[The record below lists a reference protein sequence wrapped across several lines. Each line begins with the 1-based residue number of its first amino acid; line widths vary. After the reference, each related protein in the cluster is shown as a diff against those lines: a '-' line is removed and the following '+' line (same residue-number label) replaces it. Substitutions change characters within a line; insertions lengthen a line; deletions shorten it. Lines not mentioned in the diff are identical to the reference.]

1 MSYMDF
7 GEIYGEVISRLG
19 NRSDITARAKQWVNQ
34 AQFSIAT
41 NYRFFELEVS
51 VTGSTTSST
60 RTYSLPSDLR
70 VILSLRDTTNSRKL
84 TQADWRTFD
93 KLNQTT
99 GKPSRYTR
107 FGSSIELDPTPDDTY
122 GLSLRYLKR
131 VASMVNGTD
140 EPVLPDEWIE
150 AIILRACW
158 IGALALQMLESSK
171 SFKDEYILYISERK
185 PDQVE
190 SSFDIED
197 GIGVRSE

>member
-41 NYRFFELEVS
+41 SYRFFELEVS

-70 VILSLRDTTNSRKL
+70 VILSIRDTTNSRKL
-84 TQADWRTFD
+84 NKSDWRTFD
-93 KLNQTT
+93 KVSQTT
-99 GKPSRYTR
+99 GQPSRYDR

-131 VASMVNGTD
+131 VASMTNDTD
-140 EPVLPDEWIE
+140 EPILPDEWIE

-158 IGALALQMLESSK
+158 IGALALQMNETSEA
-171 SFKDEYILYISERK
+171 FKNEYVLYVSERK
-185 PDQVE
+185 ADQVE
-190 SSFDIED
+190 SAFDIET
-197 GIGVRSE
+197 GMGVRTQ

>member
-1 MSYMDF
+1 MNF
-7 GEIYGEVISRLG
+7 LAIYTEVISRLG
-19 NRSDITARAKQWVNQ
+19 NRTDITTRAKQWVNQ

-41 NYRFFELEVS
+41 SYRFFELEVS

-185 PDQVE
+185 PDQIE
-190 SSFDIED
+190 SSFDMET
-197 GIGVRSE
+197 GVGVRSE

>member
-1 MSYMDF
+1 MAYMNF
-7 GEIYGEVISRLG
+7 LAIYTEVISRLG
-19 NRSDITARAKQWVNQ
+19 NRTDITTRAKQWVNQ

-41 NYRFFELEVS
+41 SYRFFELEVS

-107 FGSSIELDPTPDDTY
+107 FGSSMELDPTPDATY
-122 GLSLRYLKR
+122 SLSLRYLKR

-140 EPVLPDEWIE
+140 EPILPDEWIE

-185 PDQVE
+185 PDQIE
-190 SSFDIED
+190 SSFDMET
-197 GIGVRSE
+197 GVGVRSE

>member
-41 NYRFFELEVS
+41 SYRFFELEVS

-70 VILSLRDTTNSRKL
+70 VILSIRDTTNSRKL
-84 TQADWRTFD
+84 NKSDWRTFD
-93 KLNQTT
+93 KVSQTT
-99 GKPSRYTR
+99 GQPSRYDR

-131 VASMVNGTD
+131 VASMTNDTD
-140 EPVLPDEWIE
+140 EPILPDEWIE

-158 IGALALQMLESSK
+158 IGALALQMNETSEA
-171 SFKDEYILYISERK
+171 FKNEYVLYVSERK
-185 PDQVE
+185 ADQVE
-190 SSFDIED
+190 SAFDIES
-197 GIGVRSE
+197 GVGVRTQ

>member
-7 GEIYGEVISRLG
+7 GEIYGEVMSRLG

-41 NYRFFELEVS
+41 SYRFFELEVS

-70 VILSLRDTTNSRKL
+70 VILSIRDTTNSRKL
-84 TQADWRTFD
+84 NKSDWRTFD
-93 KLNQTT
+93 KVSQTT
-99 GKPSRYTR
+99 GQPSRYDR

-131 VASMVNGTD
+131 VASMTNDTD
-140 EPVLPDEWIE
+140 EPILPDEWIE

-158 IGALALQMLESSK
+158 IGALALQMNETSEA
-171 SFKDEYILYISERK
+171 FKNEYVLYVSERK
-185 PDQVE
+185 ADQVE
-190 SSFDIED
+190 SAFDIET
-197 GIGVRSE
+197 GMGVRTQ

>member
-1 MSYMDF
+1 MDF

-41 NYRFFELEVS
+41 SYRFFELEVS

-70 VILSLRDTTNSRKL
+70 VILSIRDTTNSRKL
-84 TQADWRTFD
+84 NKSDWRTFD
-93 KLNQTT
+93 KVSQTT
-99 GKPSRYTR
+99 GQPSRYDR

-131 VASMVNGTD
+131 VASMTNDTD
-140 EPVLPDEWIE
+140 EPILPDEWIE

-158 IGALALQMLESSK
+158 IGALALQMNETSEA
-171 SFKDEYILYISERK
+171 FKNEYVLYVSERK
-185 PDQVE
+185 ADQVE
-190 SSFDIED
+190 SAFDIET
-197 GIGVRSE
+197 GMGVRTQ

>member
-41 NYRFFELEVS
+41 SYRFFELEVS

-93 KLNQTT
+93 KTSQVT
-99 GKPSRYTR
+99 GQPSRYTR
-107 FGSSIELDPTPDDTY
+107 FGSSIELDPTPDATY
-122 GLSLRYLKR
+122 SLSLRYLKR
-131 VASMVNGTD
+131 VASMTNDTD

-158 IGALALQMLESSK
+158 IGALALQMNETSEA
-171 SFKDEYILYISERK
+171 FKNEYVLYVSEK
-185 PDQVE
+185 KTHQ
-190 SSFDIED
+190 I
-197 GIGVRSE
+197 

>member
-93 KLNQTT
+93 KTSQVT
-99 GKPSRYTR
+99 GQPSRYTR
-107 FGSSIELDPTPDDTY
+107 FGSSIELDPTPDATY
-122 GLSLRYLKR
+122 SLSLRYLKR
-131 VASMVNGTD
+131 VASMTNDTD

-158 IGALALQMLESSK
+158 IGALALQMNETSEA
-171 SFKDEYILYISERK
+171 FKNEYVLYVSERK
-185 PDQVE
+185 ADQVE
-190 SSFDIED
+190 SAFDIES
-197 GIGVRSE
+197 GVGVRTQ

>member
-1 MSYMDF
+1 MDF

-93 KLNQTT
+93 KTSQVT
-99 GKPSRYTR
+99 GQPSRYTR
-107 FGSSIELDPTPDDTY
+107 FGSSVELDPTPDATY
-122 GLSLRYLKR
+122 SLSLRYLKR
-131 VASMVNGTD
+131 VASMTNDTD

-158 IGALALQMLESSK
+158 IGALALQMNETSEA
-171 SFKDEYILYISERK
+171 FKNEYVLYVSERK
-185 PDQVE
+185 ADQVE
-190 SSFDIED
+190 SAFDIES
-197 GIGVRSE
+197 GVGVRTQ

>member
-1 MSYMDF
+1 MDF

-93 KLNQTT
+93 KTSQVT
-99 GKPSRYTR
+99 GQPSRYTR
-107 FGSSIELDPTPDDTY
+107 FGSSIELDPTPDATY
-122 GLSLRYLKR
+122 SLSLRYLKR
-131 VASMVNGTD
+131 VASMTNDTD

-158 IGALALQMLESSK
+158 IGALALQMNETSEA
-171 SFKDEYILYISERK
+171 FKNEYVLYVSERK
-185 PDQVE
+185 ADQVE
-190 SSFDIED
+190 SAFDIES
-197 GIGVRSE
+197 GVGVRTQ